1 MGRRGMRASGSG
13 QQPIASSSPSHGQLA
28 AVGVVER
35 VRQAQH
41 QLGAGGRDIIV
52 VPAMWNEM
60 QEGEGRWRS
69 ARQGEGTGQ

>member
-1 MGRRGMRASGSG
+1 MACGPAAAGT
-13 QQPIASSSPSHGQLA
+13 IASSSPSHRKLA
-28 AVGVVER
+28 AVGVVEK

>member
-41 QLGAGGRDIIV
+41 LSV
-52 VPAMWNEM
+52 VPARWNEM